1 MMNIK
6 ALKLKFHKIF
16 KTNPEFLFSCPS
28 RINLIGEH
36 TDYNGGFVLPCAIS
50 KRAYAFV
57 SKRNDKKICLASN
70 EISNVVECE
79 LTNIKN
85 ESLHDW
91 ANYPLGIFATLIMK
105 GYNLDFGLNIL
116 YSSEIPLGS
125 GLSSSAAILCLTGFV
140 LSNIYGLDLTYQQI
154 ADIAHLSETEFNGLK
169 CGIMD
174 EYAIALGKNKK
185 GILLNCDNRTFDY
198 VPVSFKPYLL
208 IVIVSNVKRE
218 LLKSPYNQ
226 RVIECNQALELLKP
240 TFKVSSLCELNI
252 SDLNMA
258 NQILKDDVLKRRVK
272 HVVNENNR
280 VKLFVEALKGNDI
293 SLVSSLLNES
303 QISLKEDYEVT
314 GQYLDYLHDIS
325 LTSGAIAERMT
336 GAGFGGSA
344 IALVKEEN
352 YAMFKENVVSK
363 YNQKFGFK
371 PDIFIADICNSFEI
385 IKI

>member
-1 MMNIK
+1 MINIET
-6 ALKLKFHKIF
+6 LKLKFKKIF
-16 KTNPEFLFSCPS
+16 KTNPELIFSCPS

-50 KRAYAFV
+50 KRAYALV
-57 SKRNDKKICLASN
+57 SKRNDQKICLASN

-85 ESLHDW
+85 EPLHDW

-125 GLSSSAAILCLTGFV
+125 GLSSSAAILCLTGFA
-140 LSNIYGLDLTYQQI
+140 LSNIYDLDLSYQQI

-174 EYAIALGKNKK
+174 EYAIALGNKNMA
-185 GILLNCDNRTFDY
+185 ILLNCDKRSFDY
-198 VPVSFKPYLL
+198 IPVSFKPYLL

-226 RVIECNQALELLKP
+226 RVIECNRALELLKP
-240 TFKVSSLCELNI
+240 AFKISSLCELSIN
-252 SDLNMA
+252 DLNLV
-258 NQILKDDVLKRRVK
+258 NKILKDDILKRRVK
-272 HVVNENNR
+272 HVVSENNR
-280 VKLFVEALKGNDI
+280 VKLFVKALKENNI
-293 SLVSSLLNES
+293 LLVSSLLNES
-303 QISLKEDYEVT
+303 QISLKDDYEVT

-325 LTSGAIAERMT
+325 LASGAIAERMT

-352 YAMFKENVVSK
+352 YEIFKERVISK

-371 PDIFIADICNSFEI
+371 PDIFIADICDSFEI
-385 IKI
+385 IKD